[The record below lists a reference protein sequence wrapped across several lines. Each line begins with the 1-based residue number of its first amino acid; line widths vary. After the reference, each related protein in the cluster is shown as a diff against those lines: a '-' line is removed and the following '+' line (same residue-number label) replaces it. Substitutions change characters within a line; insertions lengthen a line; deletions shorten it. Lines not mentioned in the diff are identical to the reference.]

1 METSNINCELCNT
14 MMHQNYRKA
23 IKYKKTPRFDQ
34 KEIGNYYFFE
44 ACEYTNMG
52 WHGSIIHLE
61 AKNIGTLT

>member
-1 METSNINCELCNT
+1 

-52 WHGSIIHLE
+52 WHGSITHLE